1 MRHRTFHLWMN
12 RLALAAVLA
21 LLLVPTTGR
30 MAGMA
35 PMQPEAIASAAA
47 TLAGRTASAAHAMAG
62 PVPASAA
69 APIAATDSLATAH
82 PASPHSPRPGPNP
95 NPGPHDG
102 MPADCAYCPLLQTM
116 AALPSWI
123 ALAAPAIGQEA
134 RIAPALPPRR
144 GQRHPT
150 GLGSR
155 GPPRAA

>member
-1 MRHRTFHLWMN
+1 MN

-30 MAGMA
+30 MTGMA
-35 PMQPEAIASAAA
+35 PMQPQAIASAAA
-47 TLAGRTASAAHAMAG
+47 ARAGRMAPTAHAMAG
-62 PVPASAA
+62 QLPASAA
-69 APIAATDSLATAH
+69 APMTGTDSLGTAH

-95 NPGPHDG
+95 DPGPHDS
-102 MPADCAYCPLLQTM
+102 MPGDCAYCPLLQTIT
-116 AALPSWI
+116 ALPSWI
-123 ALAAPAIGQEA
+123 TLAAPAIEQEA
-134 RIAPALPPRR
+134 LIAPALPPRR